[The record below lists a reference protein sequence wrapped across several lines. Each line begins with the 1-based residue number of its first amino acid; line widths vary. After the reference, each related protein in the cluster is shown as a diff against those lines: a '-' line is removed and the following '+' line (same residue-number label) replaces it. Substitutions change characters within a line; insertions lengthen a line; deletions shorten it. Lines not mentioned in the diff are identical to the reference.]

1 MSEAAPS
8 GWELTTLGR
17 NAQLITD
24 GAHASPPTHE
34 GGRPIATVQN
44 MGSRF
49 IDFASCRLI
58 SENDFNSLVRGNCA
72 PEVGDVLFSK
82 DGTVGKTFVYRQS
95 EKVVLLSSI
104 AIIRLDESNIDPEF
118 CSQFLLSPLFYQ
130 QLESAKSGSAIRRIV
145 LNELKKIEIPRPPL
159 PEQKKIAEIL
169 SSVDDMVEKIRAQ
182 LDKLKDLKAGM
193 MQELL
198 VNGIGPD
205 GAPHSAFKDSPA
217 GFVPA
222 EWSVV
227 ELKEVAKVKGGK
239 RMPKGRPFAENKTPY
254 PYIRVSDFSNGTIKG
269 DNLRYVLP
277 EDRELIKRYTISK
290 NDLYISIAGTI
301 GVTGSVPDKLD
312 GAQLTENAAK
322 IVLTDTQRACAGF
335 LKHLMSSNQV
345 QDQLNQEKGTGGGV
359 PKLALFRIESIL
371 IKLPPMREQIVIARS
386 LDSIDHRLDSANK
399 KLAALLLVKKALMQD
414 LLTGK
419 VRVKVD

>member
-17 NAQLITD
+17 NSQLITD

-301 GVTGSVPDKLD
+301 GVTGSVPEKLD

-371 IKLPPMREQIVIARS
+371 IKLPPMREQIIIARS

-419 VRVKVD
+419 VRVNVS